1 VGWPLQAMPCS
12 WRILGQSALLTSA
25 ACVADD
31 DTSMESGPPV
41 SLTLGE
47 QIEFLTPP
55 SDTVLLFIL
64 RVRAPSKHLGSFP
77 KKN

>member
-1 VGWPLQAMPCS
+1 
-12 WRILGQSALLTSA
+12 
-25 ACVADD
+25 
-31 DTSMESGPPV
+31 MESGPPV

-47 QIEFLTPP
+47 QIEFLTPSPDTVPTVLPP